1 METKRSIDGKTKNC
15 IFFSLFAYSD
25 SEFVACCI
33 WGIFDEWKMMDNSID
48 RSWNLCCRWEKLV
61 CTSVWSLLEKFT
73 TTSIPQWHWH
83 IFLRSFFAL
92 VTLPNGKKL
101 KGEWRRQKSID
112 QLTRN
117 VWMASPI
124 LSFPFFCPSRSESKM
139 IFLLWCKTSIM
150 LCVQQKKS
158 KIKALPSPNWVTSKL
173 LSQQLPHR
181 LETDPCHRIKLINFA
196 PSTVEWEK
204 RWEGRENCDVSS
216 KPSYVHS
223 QQHKHTFFSGKS

>member
-1 METKRSIDGKTKNC
+1 MGETRLHFRLKPPRKIHNNEHSPVTLTHLSPLLLCSRDIAKWEEAEGRMKKTK
-15 IFFSLFAYSD
+15 
-25 SEFVACCI
+25 
-33 WGIFDEWKMMDNSID
+33 ID
-48 RSWNLCCRWEKLV
+48 RSINSKRLNGF
-61 CTSVWSLLEKFT
+61 SHLE
-73 TTSIPQWHWH
+73 
-83 IFLRSFFAL
+83 
-92 VTLPNGKKL
+92 
-101 KGEWRRQKSID
+101 
-112 QLTRN
+112 
-117 VWMASPI
+117 
-124 LSFPFFCPSRSESKM
+124 FPFFFCPSRSESKM